1 MISLIEQIRTG
12 SIWNFPGG
20 VHPAENKKQSNTTDI
35 VHARLPEEIVLP
47 VKQHIGKP
55 GNLLVAVGDA
65 VLKGQQLTA
74 LETGF
79 TLPVHAPT
87 SGVITAIEPRTT
99 AHPSGLSDV
108 CVVIKPDG
116 LDSWV
121 TKHPVEDFS
130 TKTSDELLDVIRQ
143 AGISGMGGA
152 GFPTAKKLQS
162 GLGRTDILIV
172 NAAECEPY
180 ITSDDKLLQEHAEE
194 VLKGIEVVE
203 HILQPKLTVIG
214 IEDNKPDAIKAL
226 EIAAKDKDIVIRVI
240 PTKYPSGG
248 EKQLI
253 KILTNKEVPA
263 GGIPADI
270 GVLVQNVGS
279 LYSIKRAVIDGE
291 PVVNRV
297 VTLTGKTFK
306 QPRNVWALLG
316 TPVHELLEEFG
327 YKADKKLP
335 RLILGG
341 PMMGFT
347 LPHANV
353 PITKTSNCILAPTR
367 REISPSTYEME
378 CIRCSACAEACPA
391 SLLPQQLQ
399 WHAKAN
405 ELDKCEELN
414 IKDCIECG
422 ACAFVCPSEIPL
434 VQYYRQAKAEIKT
447 RKDEAT
453 AAERAKIRFEEK
465 NARMERDKA
474 ERENRFK
481 KAADNRRKD
490 MKSADGDDAIAAAIA
505 RVKAQKTAA
514 DQTPNAEPAVK
525 PAVAAAIAKAKA
537 KQAAAQKAND
547 AGPDNSEMSKLREER
562 KRQARER
569 KAQQAATDN
578 PAENSGDT
586 KKDAVAAA
594 IARAKAKK
602 AQQAESASEAS
613 AESSGDAKKD
623 AVAAAIARAKAKKAQ
638 QAESTSDAP
647 TESTGDAK
655 KDAVAA
661 AIARAKAKKAQ
672 QAESATQT
680 ESEAPAESTGDAKK
694 DAVAAAIAR
703 AKAKKAQQAESAAQT
718 ESEAPVKSSGDAK
731 KDAVAAAIAR
741 AKAKKAQQAESA
753 TQTASEAPAKS
764 SGDAKKDAVA
774 AAIARAKAKK
784 AQQAES
790 ATQTES
796 EAPAESTGDAKKDAV
811 AAAIARAKAKKAQ
824 QAESATQTE
833 SEAPAESTGDA
844 KKDAV
849 AAAIARAKAKKA
861 QQAESATLT
870 ESEAPVKSSGDAKK
884 DAVAAA
890 IARAKAKKA
899 QQAKQDQ
906 TAETPEPVIEVEAEI
921 QSEPVDP
928 KKAAVAAAIARA
940 KAKKAQQAKQVEA
953 EATAPE
959 AVVEIEVEAEIRSE
973 PVDPKKAAVA
983 AAIARAKARKAQ
995 QEQDK
1000 KNNEEKE

>member
-55 GNLLVAVGDA
+55 GNLLVAAGDT

-74 LETGF
+74 LDTGF

-87 SGVITAIEPRTT
+87 SGVVTAIEPRTT
-99 AHPSGLSDV
+99 AHPSGLSEM

-116 LDSWV
+116 LDTWID
-121 TKHPVEDFS
+121 KNPVEDFS

-562 KRQARER
+562 KRQARKR

-638 QAESTSDAP
+638 QAESASEAP
-647 TESTGDAK
+647 VEKSGDAK

-672 QAESATQT
+672 QAKSAT
-680 ESEAPAESTGDAKK
+680 
-694 DAVAAAIAR
+694 
-703 AKAKKAQQAESAAQT
+703 QT

-753 TQTASEAPAKS
+753 AQTESEAPAKS

-790 ATQTES
+790 AAQTES
-796 EAPAESTGDAKKDAV
+796 EAPAKSSGDAKKDAVAAAIARAKAKKAQQMESAPDAPAESTGDAKKDAV

-824 QAESATQTE
+824 QAESSTQ
-833 SEAPAESTGDA
+833 
-844 KKDAV
+844 
-849 AAAIARAKAKKA
+849 
-861 QQAESATLT
+861 T

-884 DAVAAA
+884 AAVAAA

-899 QQAKQDQ
+899 QQAKQ
-906 TAETPEPVIEVEAEI
+906 AETEETASEPLVEIKAETR
-921 QSEPVDP
+921 QEPVDP

-959 AVVEIEVEAEIRSE
+959 AVVEIEIEVEAEIRSE

>member
-55 GNLLVAVGDA
+55 GNLLVAAGDT

-74 LETGF
+74 LDTGF

-99 AHPSGLSDV
+99 AHPSGLSELS
-108 CVVIKPDG
+108 VVIKPDG
-116 LDSWV
+116 LDTWIE
-121 TKHPVEDFS
+121 KHPVEEFS

-226 EIAAKDKDIVIRVI
+226 EIAARDKDIVIRVI

-453 AAERAKIRFEEK
+453 AAERAKVRFEEK

-490 MKSADGDDAIAAAIA
+490 MKAADGDDAIAAAIA
-505 RVKAQKTAA
+505 RVKAQKAAA
-514 DQTPNAEPAVK
+514 DQAPNEEPTVK

-537 KQAAAQKAND
+537 KQAAAQKAD
-547 AGPDNSEMSKLREER
+547 GAEPDNSEMSKLREER

-569 KAQQAATDN
+569 KAQQAADA
-578 PAENSGDT
+578 PDESSGDG

-602 AQQAESASEAS
+602 AQQAESAS
-613 AESSGDAKKD
+613 
-623 AVAAAIARAKAKKAQ
+623 
-638 QAESTSDAP
+638 DAP
-647 TESTGDAK
+647 AESTGDAK

-672 QAESATQT
+672 QAESAIQT
-680 ESEAPAESTGDAKK
+680 ESDAPAESSGDTKKDAVAAAIARAKAKKAQQAESASEAPAESTGDAKK

-703 AKAKKAQQAESAAQT
+703 AKAKKAQQAESTIQT
-718 ESEAPVKSSGDAK
+718 ESEAP
-731 KDAVAAAIAR
+731 
-741 AKAKKAQQAESA
+741 
-753 TQTASEAPAKS
+753 
-764 SGDAKKDAVA
+764 
-774 AAIARAKAKK
+774 
-784 AQQAES
+784 
-790 ATQTES
+790 
-796 EAPAESTGDAKKDAV
+796 TG
-811 AAAIARAKAKKAQ
+811 
-824 QAESATQTE
+824 
-833 SEAPAESTGDA
+833 
-844 KKDAV
+844 
-849 AAAIARAKAKKA
+849 
-861 QQAESATLT
+861 
-870 ESEAPVKSSGDAKK
+870 SSGDAKK

-899 QQAKQDQ
+899 QQAKQAE
-906 TAETPEPVIEVEAEI
+906 TVETPEPVIEVEAETQQESVDPKKAAVAAAI
-921 QSEPVDP
+921 ARAKAKKAQQAKQTETAETPDPVLEVVADAQPETVDP

-953 EATAPE
+953 EEITPE
-959 AVVEIEVEAEIRSE
+959 AVAEPLIEKETVVESEAQSE

>member
-55 GNLLVAVGDA
+55 GNLLVSVGDT

-87 SGVITAIEPRTT
+87 SGAITAIEPRTT

-116 LDSWV
+116 RDAWV
-121 TKHPVEDFS
+121 AKHPVEDFS

-162 GLGRTDILIV
+162 GLGRTDILII

-447 RKDEAT
+447 RKDEAA

-490 MKSADGDDAIAAAIA
+490 MKTPGGDDAIAAAIA
-505 RVKAQKTAA
+505 RVKAQKAA
-514 DQTPNAEPAVK
+514 TDQAPNEEPAVK

-638 QAESTSDAP
+638 QAES
-647 TESTGDAK
+647 
-655 KDAVAA
+655 
-661 AIARAKAKKAQ
+661 
-672 QAESATQT
+672 
-680 ESEAPAESTGDAKK
+680 
-694 DAVAAAIAR
+694 
-703 AKAKKAQQAESAAQT
+703 AAQT

-753 TQTASEAPAKS
+753 AQTESEAPAKS

-796 EAPAESTGDAKKDAV
+796 EAP
-811 AAAIARAKAKKAQ
+811 
-824 QAESATQTE
+824 
-833 SEAPAESTGDA
+833 
-844 KKDAV
+844 
-849 AAAIARAKAKKA
+849 
-861 QQAESATLT
+861 
-870 ESEAPVKSSGDAKK
+870 VKSSGDAKK

-899 QQAKQDQ
+899 QQAKQAKQDQ

-940 KAKKAQQAKQVEA
+940 EAKKAQQAKQVEA

>member
-116 LDSWV
+116 LDAWV
-121 TKHPVEDFS
+121 AKHPVEDFS

-180 ITSDDKLLQEHAEE
+180 ITSDDKLLQEHADE

-505 RVKAQKTAA
+505 RVKAQKATADQDTAA
-514 DQTPNAEPAVK
+514 EPTVK
-525 PAVAAAIAKAKA
+525 PAVAAAIARAKA
-537 KQAAAQKAND
+537 KQAAAQKESNSE
-547 AGPDNSEMSKLREER
+547 PDNSEMSKLREER

-578 PAENSGDT
+578 PTESSGDG

-602 AQQAESASEAS
+602 AQQTETASEAPV
-613 AESSGDAKKD
+613 EKSGDAKKD

-638 QAESTSDAP
+638 QTESASESPIEKSGDAKKDAVAAAIARAKAKKAQQTESASEAPVEKSGDAKKDAVAAAIARAKAKKAQQTESASEAPVESTGDAKKDAVAAAIARAKANKAQQ
-647 TESTGDAK
+647 TESASEAPVEKSGDAKKDAVAAAIARAKAKKAQQTESAPEAPVENTGDAK

-672 QAESATQT
+672 QTESA
-680 ESEAPAESTGDAKK
+680 
-694 DAVAAAIAR
+694 
-703 AKAKKAQQAESAAQT
+703 
-718 ESEAPVKSSGDAK
+718 SEAPVEK
-731 KDAVAAAIAR
+731 
-741 AKAKKAQQAESA
+741 
-753 TQTASEAPAKS
+753 
-764 SGDAKKDAVA
+764 
-774 AAIARAKAKK
+774 
-784 AQQAES
+784 
-790 ATQTES
+790 
-796 EAPAESTGDAKKDAV
+796 
-811 AAAIARAKAKKAQ
+811 
-824 QAESATQTE
+824 
-833 SEAPAESTGDA
+833 
-844 KKDAV
+844 
-849 AAAIARAKAKKA
+849 
-861 QQAESATLT
+861 
-870 ESEAPVKSSGDAKK
+870 SGDAKK

-899 QQAKQDQ
+899 QQAKQD
-906 TAETPEPVIEVEAEI
+906 ESEKTPEPVVELEAET
-921 QSEPVDP
+921 
-928 KKAAVAAAIARA
+928 
-940 KAKKAQQAKQVEA
+940 QQE
-953 EATAPE
+953 
-959 AVVEIEVEAEIRSE
+959 S
-973 PVDPKKAAVA
+973 VDPKKAAVA

>member
-55 GNLLVAVGDA
+55 GNLLVAAGDT

-74 LETGF
+74 LDTGF

-99 AHPSGLSDV
+99 AHPSGLSEM

-116 LDSWV
+116 LDTWIE
-121 TKHPVEDFS
+121 KNPVEDFS

-180 ITSDDKLLQEHAEE
+180 ITSDDKLLQEHADE

-602 AQQAESASEAS
+602 AQQAESA
-613 AESSGDAKKD
+613 
-623 AVAAAIARAKAKKAQ
+623 
-638 QAESTSDAP
+638 TDAP
-647 TESTGDAK
+647 AESTGDAK

-672 QAESATQT
+672 QAESA
-680 ESEAPAESTGDAKK
+680 SEAPVEKSGDAKK

-753 TQTASEAPAKS
+753 AQTESEAPAES

-784 AQQAES
+784 AQQTES
-790 ATQTES
+790 AAQTAS
-796 EAPAESTGDAKKDAV
+796 EAPVESTGDAKKDAV

-824 QAESATQTE
+824 QAESSTQ
-833 SEAPAESTGDA
+833 
-844 KKDAV
+844 
-849 AAAIARAKAKKA
+849 
-861 QQAESATLT
+861 T

-899 QQAKQDQ
+899 QQAKQ
-906 TAETPEPVIEVEAEI
+906 AETEETASEPEIEPLVEIKAET
-921 QSEPVDP
+921 QQEPVDP

-959 AVVEIEVEAEIRSE
+959 AVVEIEVEAEIQSE

>member
-55 GNLLVAVGDA
+55 GNLLVAAGDT

-74 LETGF
+74 LDTGF

-99 AHPSGLSDV
+99 AHPSGLSEM

-116 LDSWV
+116 LDTWIE
-121 TKHPVEDFS
+121 KNPVEDFS

-180 ITSDDKLLQEHAEE
+180 ITSDDKLLQEHADE

-214 IEDNKPDAIKAL
+214 IEDNKPGAIKAL

-291 PVVNRV
+291 PVINRV

-447 RKDEAT
+447 RKDEAA

-505 RVKAQKTAA
+505 RVKAQKAAA

-537 KQAAAQKAND
+537 KQAAAQKAD
-547 AGPDNSEMSKLREER
+547 GAEPDNSEMSKLREER

-569 KAQQAATDN
+569 KAQQAATDT
-578 PAENSGDT
+578 PAESSGDGKKDAVAAAIARAKAKKAQQTESASDAPAESTGDAKKDAVAAAIARAKAKKAQQAGSASEAPAESTGDAKKDAVAAAIARAKAKKAQQAESASDAPAESSGDT

-602 AQQAESASEAS
+602 AQQAESASDAP

-638 QAESTSDAP
+638 QAESASDAP
-647 TESTGDAK
+647 AESSGDAK

-672 QAESATQT
+672 QAGST
-680 ESEAPAESTGDAKK
+680 SEAPVESTGDAKK

-718 ESEAPVKSSGDAK
+718 ESEAP
-731 KDAVAAAIAR
+731 
-741 AKAKKAQQAESA
+741 AE
-753 TQTASEAPAKS
+753 
-764 SGDAKKDAVA
+764 
-774 AAIARAKAKK
+774 
-784 AQQAES
+784 
-790 ATQTES
+790 
-796 EAPAESTGDAKKDAV
+796 
-811 AAAIARAKAKKAQ
+811 
-824 QAESATQTE
+824 
-833 SEAPAESTGDA
+833 
-844 KKDAV
+844 
-849 AAAIARAKAKKA
+849 
-861 QQAESATLT
+861 
-870 ESEAPVKSSGDAKK
+870 SSGDAKK

-899 QQAKQDQ
+899 QQAKQDE
-906 TAETPEPVIEVEAEI
+906 TAETPEPVVEVEAET
-921 QSEPVDP
+921 QQESVDP

-940 KAKKAQQAKQVEA
+940 KAKKAQQAKQDETA
-953 EATAPE
+953 ETPE
-959 AVVEIEVEAEIRSE
+959 PVIEVEAETQQE

-995 QEQDK
+995 QELDK